1 MYSPSISGLH
11 QGIVVRCFL
20 GGLSKVVALGQR
32 TSLKRQSLSHC
43 MTNMAACEFVYK
55 KSFVMYCSCIHQRT
69 LIINITMQWQHH
81 MLFTVYIYMQQTS
94 LQQLLWSCRRPS
106 VGARQTSFV
115 PVFIWTGF
123 AAHSFTYL
131 GAVTNTW
138 AHIIKHM
145 RQFDVRVSNRSLS
158 LLRSVPALYNNNEKL
173 NETLVVIFPPCMQ
186 DQGQL
191 HKH

>member
-81 MLFTVYIYMQQTS
+81 MLFTVYIYATNIFTTTS
-94 LQQLLWSCRRPS
+94 LKLPSPKCWGETNQFCSCLHLDRFCCAQLYLFRSGDQYLSPHYQTYATVRR
-106 VGARQTSFV
+106 
-115 PVFIWTGF
+115 
-123 AAHSFTYL
+123 
-131 GAVTNTW
+131 
-138 AHIIKHM
+138 
-145 RQFDVRVSNRSLS
+145 
-158 LLRSVPALYNNNEKL
+158 
-173 NETLVVIFPPCMQ
+173 
-186 DQGQL
+186 
-191 HKH
+191 